1 MHLAPA
7 MLKTVRILFDTHI
20 MYRYFG
26 LASKVHFVKNVCI
39 DGTHYVYLCG
49 CCNFSTFLGVGRD
62 LLRTQHV
69 TFHFTHPDLPILV

>member
-49 CCNFSTFLGVGRD
+49 CCNF
-62 LLRTQHV
+62 QH
-69 TFHFTHPDLPILV
+69 F